1 MASLAATCR
10 ISARLASGRAAAR
23 GLTTSSRCLAGQNFI
38 MPALSPTMTEGNI
51 ASWKVKEGDSFSAG
65 DVLLEIETDKATMDV
80 EAQEDGIVMKI
91 VSQDGSKGVQVGTRI
106 AVLADAGDDVS
117 ALELPADEQSQQ
129 AAQST
134 SQPEAPVSQQDEPK
148 SAGKPAKK
156 SDTAAS
162 GTYDHSYPL
171 LPSVGLLV
179 HERGISK
186 EDVSRIKGTGPN
198 GRLLKGDVL
207 AFLGA
212 INADRPAT
220 VSSHLTKLAHLDLSN
235 IKVAEKKPAAAPKE
249 PEAAPKAPKAEPKPE
264 KVLVELPIALGNVA
278 QLQRR
283 LLDSA
288 DVSVSIA
295 TFISKATAFANS
307 RLPVVPRPSTRNEL
321 FDEVLGLGK
330 VKATKYSQGAYIP
343 TVPDFSFAASRR
355 TSTPKSDIID
365 ILAGSAKKS
374 GSLSAQR
381 AAPRLDARLAADGS
395 HTFSLLVPKEEK
407 ARAELFLERCKLAL
421 EEVPETL
428 I

>member
-1 MASLAATCR
+1 
-10 ISARLASGRAAAR
+10 
-23 GLTTSSRCLAGQNFI
+23 

-80 EAQEDGIVMKI
+80 EAQEDGIMVKI

-106 AVLADAGDDVS
+106 AVVADAGDDVS
-117 ALELPADEQSQQ
+117 ALELPPDEKPQQ
-129 AAQST
+129 ATQSPS
-134 SQPEAPVSQQDEPK
+134 SQPAAPASRQEEPK
-148 SAGKPAKK
+148 SAGQPAKR
-156 SDTAAS
+156 SDTAAG
-162 GTYDHSYPL
+162 GTYEHSYPL

-179 HERGISK
+179 HEHGISK
-186 EDVSRIKGTGPN
+186 EDVSKIKGTGPN

-235 IKVAEKKPAAAPKE
+235 IKVAEKKAAPAPNS
-249 PEAAPKAPKAEPKPE
+249 PEAASKAPKAAPKLE
-264 KVLVELPIALGNVA
+264 KVLVELPISLETVA

-283 LLDSA
+283 LQDSA
-288 DVSVSIA
+288 DVSVSTA

-307 RLPVVPRPSTRNEL
+307 RLPVVPRPPTTNEL

-330 VKATKYSQGAYIP
+330 AKAAKFSQGAYIP
-343 TVPDFSFAASRR
+343 SIPDLSFAVSRR
-355 TSTPKSDIID
+355 TSAPKSDIID
-365 ILAGSAKKS
+365 ILAGSVKKP
-374 GSLSAQR
+374 GSPSAQR
-381 AAPRLDARLAADGS
+381 PAPRLVARLAGDGI

>member
-1 MASLAATCR
+1 MASLAAVCR
-10 ISARLASGRAAAR
+10 VSARLTSGRAAAAR
-23 GLTTSSRCLAGQNFI
+23 GFATSPRCLAAQNFI

-80 EAQEDGIVMKI
+80 EAQEDGIMMKI

-106 AVLADAGDDVS
+106 AVVADAGDDIS
-117 ALELPADEQSQQ
+117 ALELPPDEQ
-129 AAQST
+129 AAQGT
-134 SQPEAPVSQQDEPK
+134 SQPAAPISQQEEPK
-148 SAGKPAKK
+148 SAGKPAKRP
-156 SDTAAS
+156 DAAAGS

-179 HERGISK
+179 HEHGISK
-186 EDVSRIKGTGPN
+186 EDVGKIKGTGPN

-207 AFLGA
+207 AFLGE
-212 INADRPAT
+212 INTNRPAT
-220 VSSHLTKLAHLDLSN
+220 LSSHFSKMAHLDLSN
-235 IKVAEKKPAAAPKE
+235 IKVAEKKASP
-249 PEAAPKAPKAEPKPE
+249 APKAPEAASGGSKAAPKPE
-264 KVLVELPIALGNVA
+264 KVLVELPISLENVA

-283 LLDSA
+283 LRDSA

-307 RLPVVPRPSTRNEL
+307 RLPVVPRPPTTNEL
-321 FDEVLGLGK
+321 FDEVVGLGK
-330 VKATKYSQGAYIP
+330 AKAARFSQGGYTPSI
-343 TVPDFSFAASRR
+343 PDFSLAASRR

-374 GSLSAQR
+374 GSLPAR
-381 AAPRLDARLAADGS
+381 RPAPKLDARLAGDGI
-395 HTFSLLVPKEEK
+395 HTFSLLVSKEEK